1 MLDLAAA
8 SGAQLRQWFAGIST
22 FLLDC
27 DGVLWRATEPVPGVD
42 ATLKTLRAA
51 GKRVFFVTNNSTK
64 SRAEYVRKLKATSG
78 IDARE
83 EEVLSSAYAAALYC
97 RAHGVTKKVYCVG
110 QAGLVAE
117 LEAVGLQVLGP
128 ADFDKPFAFGA
139 CNPAELDPD
148 VQAVVAGFDGRAS
161 YYKLAQA
168 VSYLRYVPGCKFV
181 ATNRDA
187 TYPDTHQLV
196 PGGGII
202 VGALAIG
209 AGREPDVV
217 AGKPSLGLLDII
229 AGLEGGLDA
238 AATCMVGDRLDTDIA
253 FGNAGR
259 LAASLLVLTGV
270 TERAAA
276 EALPPGDALRPTH
289 VLDSLGSLAGLLE
302 RAAAEAAAEDG
313 GGR

>member
-1 MLDLAAA
+1 MLDLAELPAPA
-8 SGAQLRQWFAGIST
+8 LRAWFAALTT

-27 DGVLWRATEPVPGVD
+27 DGVLWRASEPVPGVG
-42 ATLKTLRAA
+42 ASLAALRAA

-64 SRAEYVRKLKATSG
+64 SRAEYVAKLRATCG

-83 EEVLSSAYAAALYC
+83 DEVLSSAYAAALYC
-97 RAHGVTKKVYCVG
+97 RGAGLTKKVYVLG

-117 LEAVGLQVLGP
+117 LEAVGLTVLGP
-128 ADFDKPFAFGA
+128 DDFDKPFAFGA
-139 CNPAELDPD
+139 CNPAHLDPD

-161 YYKLAQA
+161 YFKLATA
-168 VSYLRYVPGCKFV
+168 VSYLRYAPGCKFV

-187 TYPDTHQLV
+187 TYPDAHQLV

-217 AGKPSLGLLDII
+217 AGKPSLGLLDVI
-229 AGLEGGLDA
+229 AGLPGGLDA
-238 AATCMVGDRLDTDIA
+238 AATCMVGDRLDTDMA

-276 EALPPGDALRPTH
+276 AALPPGHAARPTH
-289 VLDSLGSLAGLLE
+289 VIDSLGSLAALLE
-302 RAAAEAAAEDG
+302 RAAEG
-313 GGR
+313 V